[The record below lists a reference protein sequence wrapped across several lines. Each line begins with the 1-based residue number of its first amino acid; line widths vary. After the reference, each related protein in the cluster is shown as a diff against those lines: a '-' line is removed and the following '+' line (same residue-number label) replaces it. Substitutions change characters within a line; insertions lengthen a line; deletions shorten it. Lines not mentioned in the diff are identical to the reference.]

1 MTDSTAGQDAAVSS
15 DADYCDP
22 KLWVWGDHA
31 ESPRVLHTMIRVRD
45 FDAAL
50 HFYVDLLGMKIL
62 DRFEIPVRRVSAMFV
77 GFDGYDAGGC
87 LEIVRPWDTDGPYT
101 HGTGY
106 GHIAIGVPDVM
117 ATLDRLEADGVKVTT
132 RPVMLLPGAPAV
144 AFVEDPDGYAVELI
158 QTRRR

>member
-1 MTDSTAGQDAAVSS
+1 MSS
-15 DADYCDP
+15 DADSYDP
-22 KLWVWGDHA
+22 KLWVWGERD
-31 ESPRVLHTMIRVRD
+31 ESPRFLHTMIRVRG

-87 LEIVRPWDTDGPYT
+87 VEIVRPWDTDGPYT

-106 GHIAIGVPDVM
+106 GHISIGVPDVM
-117 ATLDRLEADGVKVTT
+117 AMLDKLEAGGVKVTT
-132 RPVMLLPGAPAV
+132 RPTHLLPGAPAV
-144 AFVEDPDGYAVELI
+144 AFVEDPDGYAIELI
-158 QTRRR
+158 QTRRS